1 MATCPVAV
9 APELAYVAVGPK
21 FHVSVQR
28 QHYFLYQYFIRLA
41 HWQLTHAAQHHHGNN
56 SRLIIPILC
65 FCEEEKGTA
74 EERVW

>member
-1 MATCPVAV
+1 VAV
-9 APELAYVAVGPK
+9 APELAYVAVGLIYK

-28 QHYFLYQYFIRLA
+28 QHLHYFLYQYFIRLA

-56 SRLIIPILC
+56 SRVIIPILC
-65 FCEEEKGTA
+65 FCEEEKGTV